1 MPYERETKTA
11 TITEQ
16 NTFTEWANVQGV
28 FQIHISGLTDSTLTF
43 QGSPDAGD
51 TIYDLETFSDVDVV
65 NTIHV
70 GTVAITNWVYRI
82 GCKTGD
88 YGTDTVLLRLEK

>member
-1 MPYERETKTA
+1 MPYEHTVKVA
-11 TITEQ
+11 TIEAQ
-16 NTFTEWANVQGV
+16 NTFTEWANIQGV
-28 FQIHISGLTDSTLTF
+28 FQVHISGLEDSIITF

-51 TIYDLETFSDVDVV
+51 TIHDLETFSDAEVV

-88 YGTDTVLLRLEK
+88 YGTDTVSLRLEK